1 MLIRSFGV
9 AALGLFLAT
18 QLFSAPAEAQVWVSS
33 VTGSD
38 AYGCGFP
45 TGPCRTLQYAV
56 DNGAATNGGIKCLD
70 AVNEYMSLIITKPT
84 TIDCT
89 GAPGLIYSYL
99 SGIAVQVNISEAS
112 YPNGVVTLR
121 GLTIV
126 SHPGATGFIQPG
138 VDGIRVTGGGAAVHV
153 ENVTIQGFSQ
163 QGIDFVPSSTVDL
176 FVSGTTIINN
186 QGGGILVAPSGT
198 AGARVSLSNVRL
210 DQNGAAGLFV
220 FRTSG
225 ASAAVTIEDTNVE
238 RNVVGLRAYGGS
250 AFIILSGSTIA
261 HNSTGLQTQT
271 SGVISSSGNNTII
284 LNGVNGVPS
293 STIPLK

>member
-1 MLIRSFGV
+1 MTRFRISLSIGV
-9 AALGLFLAT
+9 AALGLFLAA
-18 QLFSAPAEAQVWVSS
+18 APAQAQGNLVSFVSS
-33 VTGSD
+33 TGDDVNNCSS
-38 AYGCGFP
+38 AGS
-45 TGPCRTLQYAV
+45 PCATI
-56 DNGAATNGGIKCLD
+56 NGALPKTRPGGEIKCLD
-70 AVNEYMSLIITKPT
+70 NRFDQTLSIDKPI
-84 TIDCT
+84 TIDC
-89 GAPGLIYSYL
+89 GAPGSLIGGYS
-99 SGIAVQVNISEAS
+99 GVNAITINLSEAT

-121 GLTIV
+121 NLNINGFLGNGLYA
-126 SHPGATGFIQPG
+126 PGP
-138 VDGIRVTGGGAAVHV
+138 DGIRVTGGGAAVHV
-153 ENVTIQGFSQ
+153 ENVTIQGFAQ
-163 QGIDFVPSSTVDL
+163 QGIDFAPSATVDL
-176 FVSGTTIINN
+176 FVRDTIIRNS
-186 QGGGILVAPSGT
+186 QGGGIVVAPSGS

-271 SGVISSSGNNTII
+271 AGRISSSGNNTII
-284 LNGVNGVPS
+284 LNGVDGVPT